1 MECLIPNLFIFNYGM
16 IGMIETAMTV
26 DIFEVKDCVV
36 TGKGGE
42 GKSVYYSY

>member
-1 MECLIPNLFIFNYGM
+1 MECLIPNLFIFNY
-16 IGMIETAMTV
+16 GMIETAMTV